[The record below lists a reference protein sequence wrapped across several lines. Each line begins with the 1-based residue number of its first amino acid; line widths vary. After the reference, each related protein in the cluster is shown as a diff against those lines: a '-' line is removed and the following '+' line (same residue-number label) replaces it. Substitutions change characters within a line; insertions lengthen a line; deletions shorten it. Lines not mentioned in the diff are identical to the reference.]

1 MTQDRGTLTGT
12 ASALDTEDSF
22 IRKYSAR
29 HASGKAAIAIQA
41 APSGQIK
48 SLLYRRPGSTRTP
61 GVYINISS
69 ALLLDIARV
78 ASTTQFFASCA
89 SWSGHGHSAWLLP
102 RASPVASTYAPSR
115 APVSFHVSHYPRG
128 PPGKYRNTPRTN
140 HRKFIF
146 VPVRSSYT
154 TFTVLRHA
162 LPLSKSTS
170 KIIHNQSAYD

>member
-102 RASPVASTYAPSR
+102 R
-115 APVSFHVSHYPRG
+115 
-128 PPGKYRNTPRTN
+128 
-140 HRKFIF
+140 
-146 VPVRSSYT
+146 VPLRWLALPT
-154 TFTVLRHA
+154 LRHA
-162 LPLSKSTS
+162 LRCIFLRIIYTLCVKSTRCPRDGTPVLES
-170 KIIHNQSAYD
+170 S